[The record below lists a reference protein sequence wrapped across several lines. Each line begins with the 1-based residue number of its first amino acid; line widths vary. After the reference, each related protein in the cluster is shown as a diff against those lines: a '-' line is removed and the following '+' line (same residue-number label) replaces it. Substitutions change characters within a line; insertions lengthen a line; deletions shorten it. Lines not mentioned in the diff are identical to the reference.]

1 MPSRRFLQSVASAT
15 LAFGLLVAIIPNGSA
30 ATKRVRGLYPANG
43 KAPGPAVAF
52 DWEHVLPAELLAG
65 GKISVASSSEQV
77 LKNTVGEQKLFKL
90 LIIGSDARPKEN
102 FLKTRADSLH
112 IFLWNPALER
122 GTLVGIPRDSYV
134 NLGNGRSGKVNG
146 SLAGAGP
153 ENVLRVV
160 NQLSGLKIQHYAIT
174 GFAGFTKM
182 VNQVGG
188 VNVLVDPA
196 MNDKKSG
203 ATFAKGWVAMNG
215 NAALAYSRNRYGVAG
230 GDFDRSLNQGK
241 LLRIGLAK
249 LRSET
254 STASGLL
261 KWVRAFEGNG
271 ATNFKPADLLVF
283 AQLAR
288 QMNPDKIEN
297 RVLEGKPG
305 MAGKASVVRLAP
317 TTAALFRDLAPDGV
331 TGP

>member
-1 MPSRRFLQSVASAT
+1 MLSKRFVQTVAIAS
-15 LAFGLLVAIIPNGSA
+15 LACGLLSAGIPSGSA

-52 DWEHVLPAELLAG
+52 DWEEVLQVDSLVG
-65 GKISVASSSEQV
+65 GKIAGASSVDQV
-77 LKNTVGEQKLFKL
+77 VKGTVGDQKLFKL

-102 FLKTRADSLH
+102 FLKTRGDSLH
-112 IFLWNPALER
+112 VFLWNPATEK

-134 NLGNGRSGKVNG
+134 NLGNGRSGKING
-146 SLAGAGP
+146 ALAGSGP
-153 ENVLRVV
+153 ENMLRVV
-160 NQLSGLKIQHYAIT
+160 NQLSGLNIQHYAIT

-196 MNDKKSG
+196 MNDKFSG

-215 NAALAYSRNRYGVAG
+215 DAALAYSRNRHGLAK
-230 GDFDRSLNQGK
+230 GDFERSANQGK
-241 LLRIGLAK
+241 LLRLGLSK
-249 LRSET
+249 LRAET

-261 KWVRAFEGNG
+261 KWVRAFEANG
-271 ATNFKPADLLVF
+271 ATNLKPADLLIF

-288 QMNPDKIEN
+288 HMNPDHIEN
-297 RVLEGKPG
+297 LVVDGTAG
-305 MAGKASVVRLAP
+305 MAGKASVVRLSP
-317 TTAALFRDLAPDGV
+317 TTSSLFADLASDGV
-331 TGP
+331 RGK